1 MLIKTKEFQD
11 ACKKILAAI
20 DTDATSKALP
30 FGYDTVEVRGHGDGM
45 DLIAS
50 NGTYCVK
57 VSLGCEDAGG
67 EWHAAVDGKLFLG
80 LMAKFT
86 ADSVELSIDGNSL
99 AAKGNGKY
107 RFPLKYGDD
116 GEPVSIPGIG
126 LGEKTASFPIDGS
139 ILLSIAEENSKEL
152 AKKKATR
159 PIQQLYYVDGKGCI
173 TWTNSSACVNSFA
186 LPKDVRLLLPQKVAK
201 LFKLFSPGEVSFEM
215 GHAAAGSIM
224 QTRVSFSQGNVSMS
238 AVLQGDDGLFASI
251 PLDALRGRAEKD
263 YESKA
268 TFDAAELA
276 GALDR
281 LGLFSSDA
289 FSSPTA
295 TVSFSGTEAV
305 IKEPLR
311 GNDES
316 VRIEGGQGFEGKS
329 FSFVIDSVK
338 SLLQGCKSKDVTMS
352 FDDGPAFVVSLGT
365 IRNVVGKARAN

>member
-1 MLIKTKEFQD
+1 MQIKTKEFQE
-11 ACKKILAAI
+11 ACKKILGAL
-20 DTDATSKALP
+20 DTDSVIKSTP
-30 FGYDTVEVRGHGDGM
+30 FGYDTLELKGCGEHVE
-45 DLIAS
+45 LIVS
-50 NGTYCVK
+50 NGVYYVA
-57 VSLGCEDAGG
+57 VSIPCADAGSG
-67 EWHAAVDGKLFLG
+67 WHMTVDGKLFLS
-80 LMAKFT
+80 LVSKFT
-86 ADSVELSIDGNSL
+86 TDAVELSQDGNSL
-99 AAKGNGKY
+99 AIKANGSY
-107 RFPLKYGDD
+107 RLPLKYGDG
-116 GEPVSIPGIG
+116 GEIVEIPEIGI
-126 LGEKTASFPIDGS
+126 GEKTASFPIEGS

-173 TWTNSSACVNSFA
+173 TWTNSSACVNSFS
-186 LPKDVRLLLPQKVAK
+186 LPEDVRFLLPQKVAK
-201 LFKLFSPGEVSFEM
+201 LFKLFSPGEVAFEM
-215 GHAAAGSIM
+215 GHAAAGSVV

-238 AVLQGDDGLFASI
+238 AILQGDDGLFASI

-268 TFDAAELA
+268 TLDAGELA

-316 VRIEGGQGFEGKS
+316 VRIEGGKGFEGKS

-338 SLLQGCKSKDVTMS
+338 SLLQGCKSKDVTLS
-352 FDDGPAFVVSLGT
+352 FDDGPAFVVSMGT
-365 IRNVVGKARAN
+365 IMNVVGKARAN